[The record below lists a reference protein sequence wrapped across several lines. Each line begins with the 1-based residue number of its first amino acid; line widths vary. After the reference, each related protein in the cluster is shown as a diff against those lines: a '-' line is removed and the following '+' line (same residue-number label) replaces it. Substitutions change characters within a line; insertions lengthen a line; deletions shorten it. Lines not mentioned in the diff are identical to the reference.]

1 MKNAVGRDA
10 VKLTITKMIT
20 LAITMVNAMLLSRF
34 RTLEEYGTYSQILM
48 VINLAVSL
56 FTLGL
61 PNSINYFVA
70 RTEETE
76 ERRHFLSNYY
86 TLNTLLCVVMGVALL
101 FLTPCFETYFK
112 NAYIRNLA
120 YVFLIYPWAR
130 VVSSSIQN
138 LLVVYHRTQLLIIFT
153 ILHSL
158 SNVLVVL
165 LAIWMQWN
173 FTLYMAIFIAVE
185 ALFALAVYGIAYN
198 VSGRLRF
205 SLDWK
210 LIRTMLAFSIPIGL
224 ASVMGTLQIET
235 DKLLIGYFFD
245 TEQMAIYTNASKEL
259 PLSFFATS
267 LTAVLLPKL
276 TVELKNGNNEKA
288 VRLWGDATIV
298 SYIIIC
304 FFSIGLFTYAP
315 DVVSLLYSEKYLPG
329 VSVFRMYTLLSL
341 LRCTY
346 FGMILNATG
355 KTKFI
360 FYSSLLSLVLNIILN
375 FLFYW
380 LFGFVGPA
388 IATVS
393 VTVCTAVFQLI
404 ATANEL
410 KISLRRVFPWKQ
422 LGIITL
428 LNMIFGVLF
437 YFVKQG
443 IPLQHYCGEI
453 MESILLGCVWCVL
466 YGALV
471 FKYTLRKFRCL
482 NQ

>member
-10 VKLTITKMIT
+10 VKLTATKMIT

-48 VINLAVSL
+48 VINLAISL

-70 RTEETE
+70 RTEDVG

-86 TLNTLLCVVMGVALL
+86 TLNTLLCVVMGVVL
-101 FLTPCFETYFK
+101 FALTPCFEAYFK
-112 NAYIRNLA
+112 NSYIRNFA
-120 YVFLIYPWAR
+120 YVFLVYPWAK
-130 VVSSSIQN
+130 VIVSSIQN
-138 LLVVYHRTQLLIIFT
+138 LLVVYHRTHQLILFT

-165 LAIWMQWN
+165 LAIWLQWN
-173 FTLYMAIFIAVE
+173 FTLYMAVFIAAE
-185 ALFALAVYGIAYN
+185 AIFALVVYEIARN
-198 VSGRLRF
+198 VSGQLRF
-205 SLDWK
+205 SLDRK
-210 LIRTMLAFSIPIGL
+210 LIRTILVFSIPLGL
-224 ASVMGTLQIET
+224 SSVMGTLQIET

-245 TEQMAIYTNASKEL
+245 TEQLAIYTNASKEL
-259 PLSFFATS
+259 PLSFFASS

-304 FFSIGLFTYAP
+304 FFSVGLFTYAP

-329 VSVFRMYTLLSL
+329 VSVFRVYTLLML

-360 FYSSLLSLVLNIILN
+360 FYSSLLSLVLNVFLN

-380 LFGFVGPA
+380 LFGFIGPA
-388 IATVS
+388 VATVLA
-393 VTVCTAVFQLI
+393 TVCTTIFQLT
-404 ATANEL
+404 ATAKEL
-410 KISLRRVFPWKQ
+410 NTSLQKVFPWKH
-422 LGIITL
+422 LGGITL
-428 LNMIFGVLF
+428 LNLILGVIFYLI
-437 YFVKQG
+437 KQG
-443 IPLQHYCGEI
+443 IPLQRYCGEI
-453 MESILLGCVWCVL
+453 MESILLGCVWLVL
-466 YGALV
+466 YGTLV
-471 FKYTLRKFRCL
+471 FKYAVRKYRHL